1 MSKSSYDMT
10 HINYKNV
17 KERIS
22 EINKGFWKVQS
33 IHKLTAKLKMRYN
46 PKDYIILKTIK
57 KPPPKIPPFILFMHE
72 EKNPKKHKK
81 LENQKNNSCGTL
93 TVHNFF
99 ITGNNKKI
107 KDIDEKKE
115 KEKTILNKIYGRF
128 LYDEPFLYNEFQFFC
143 LQKENRLLPRK
154 FKEVINDCIALREY
168 KNYIKK
174 LKKTKTQKD
183 EINNISQNDIG
194 NNEKHTNNK
203 NSMTVICNKNLC
215 DNEIIN
221 NILGDYKNEDTI
233 LSDSNKNMNN
243 SKLLI
248 KEKRFSSMKNI
259 KRNNNFIIKS
269 KTEKF
274 KNKINLPQLNIKKKF
289 QIKSS

>member
-1 MSKSSYDMT
+1 
-10 HINYKNV
+10 
-17 KERIS
+17 
-22 EINKGFWKVQS
+22 
-33 IHKLTAKLKMRYN
+33 
-46 PKDYIILKTIK
+46 
-57 KPPPKIPPFILFMHE
+57 
-72 EKNPKKHKK
+72 
-81 LENQKNNSCGTL
+81 
-93 TVHNFF
+93 
-99 ITGNNKKI
+99 
-107 KDIDEKKE
+107 
-115 KEKTILNKIYGRF
+115 
-128 LYDEPFLYNEFQFFC
+128 
-143 LQKENRLLPRK
+143 
-154 FKEVINDCIALREY
+154 
-168 KNYIKK
+168 
-174 LKKTKTQKD
+174 
-183 EINNISQNDIG
+183 
-194 NNEKHTNNK
+194 
-203 NSMTVICNKNLC
+203 MTVICNKNLC